1 MQYLLTKPSERF
13 TEEEYQTFMKT
24 ANFMLEQ
31 FRKEIQRLKMLERDA
46 SAEKQEIIDQARL
59 CVIMEKDLEPFLQK
73 AEDLLQREKRSLNPR
88 GIEH

>member
-46 SAEKQEIIDQARL
+46 SAEKQEIIDQARRMNDNDKGSRAK
-59 CVIMEKDLEPFLQK
+59 IERDL
-73 AEDLLQREKRSLNPR
+73 AGDV
-88 GIEH
+88 